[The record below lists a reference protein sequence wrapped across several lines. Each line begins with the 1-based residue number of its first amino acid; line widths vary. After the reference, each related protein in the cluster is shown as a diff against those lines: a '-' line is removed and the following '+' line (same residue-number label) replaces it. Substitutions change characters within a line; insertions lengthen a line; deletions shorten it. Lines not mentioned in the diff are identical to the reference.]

1 MTTKLSVD
9 AAFERDIPAEH
20 RDDVMQM
27 ICETAQCGDD
37 YHPQHVSILDRD
49 RIDAI
54 NVRAE
59 GVLTFQGREFAF
71 IVRDGNWDGTVLEG
85 WEEAG
90 KQTFEPSTRTEW
102 TLAPEPS
109 LVSDAIAN
117 GTGVFLV
124 KKWDHFIT
132 RPEIARIVGSY
143 AYDRMMQPGLKVEQY
158 WKAEAAKHQFVI
170 TDKEDA
176 DEIRASLLTAR
187 GSQ

>member
-27 ICETAQCGDD
+27 ICETAQYGDD

-90 KQTFEPSTRTEW
+90 TQTFEPLPRTEW
-102 TLAPEPS
+102 TLAPQPS

-117 GTGVFLV
+117 GKGPFLV
-124 KKWDHFIT
+124 AKWDAFIQ
-132 RPEIARIVGSY
+132 RPEIAKITGSY
-143 AYDRMMQPGLKVEQY
+143 TYDRMVQPGLKVEQY
-158 WKAEAAKHQFVI
+158 WKAQAAKHQFII
-170 TDKEDA
+170 TDKENA
-176 DEIRASLLTAR
+176 DDIRARLLAAR
-187 GSQ
+187 GAQ

>member
-9 AAFERDIPAEH
+9 EAFERDIPAEH

-37 YHPQHVSILDRD
+37 YHPDHVSILDRD

-59 GVLTFQGREFAF
+59 GILTFQGREFAF

-90 KQTFEPSTRTEW
+90 KQTFEPSPRTVW
-102 TLAPEPS
+102 ALAPQPS

-117 GTGVFLV
+117 GKGPFLV
-124 KKWDHFIT
+124 TKWDHFIT
-132 RPEIARIVGSY
+132 RPEIARITSSY
-143 AYDRMMQPGLKVEQY
+143 TYDRMMQPGLKVERY
-158 WKAEAAKHQFVI
+158 WKAEAAKYQFII
-170 TDKEDA
+170 TDQEHA
-176 DEIRASLLTAR
+176 DEIRSRLLAE
-187 GSQ
+187 GSPQ